1 MGRSESRHDTQGEF
15 PARFY
20 PAPAGKGSRLPRIL
34 VHVSH

>member
-20 PAPAGKGSRLPRIL
+20 PFPPAKAHAYRGS
-34 VHVSH
+34 